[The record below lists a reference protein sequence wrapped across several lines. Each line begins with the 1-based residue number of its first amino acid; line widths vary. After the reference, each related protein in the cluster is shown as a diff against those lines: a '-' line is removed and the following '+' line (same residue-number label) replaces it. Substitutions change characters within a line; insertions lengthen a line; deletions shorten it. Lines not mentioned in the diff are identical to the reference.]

1 MRFPLISKRRQIFSR
16 KSFMDEPEYIN
27 EELNLEIHYGPAGS
41 CPVQAEG
48 TICGED
54 FYFRSRHDKW
64 QVRIGDTSLFAKDAW
79 VMIEDFPHASEEFPF
94 AASYAT
100 REESI
105 EFIEKCAR
113 IYINGG
119 KEK

>member
-1 MRFPLISKRRQIFSR
+1 
-16 KSFMDEPEYIN
+16 MDEPEYIN
-27 EELNLEIHYGPAGS
+27 KDLNLEIFYGPAGS

-54 FYFRSRHDKW
+54 FYFRSRHRHW
-64 QVRIGDTSLFAKDAW
+64 QVRIGDTSLFAKDSW
-79 VMIEDFPHASEEFPF
+79 VHIEEFPYASEESPF
-94 AASYAT
+94 EAGMAT

-113 IYINGG
+113 LYLS
-119 KEK
+119 EKDDS